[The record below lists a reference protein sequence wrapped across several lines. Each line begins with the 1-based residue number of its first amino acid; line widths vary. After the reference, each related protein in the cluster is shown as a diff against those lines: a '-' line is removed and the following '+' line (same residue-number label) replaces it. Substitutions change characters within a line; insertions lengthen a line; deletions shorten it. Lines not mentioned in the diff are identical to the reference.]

1 MIEDIGET
9 PKDLRR
15 PELQKYLTDSTL
27 AIQRMNFEVCT
38 VYAVFDMVILV
49 VAITNTLRG
58 KHVDAI

>member
-1 MIEDIGET
+1 MVEDIGGNSKRF
-9 PKDLRR
+9 KDK
-15 PELQKYLTDSTL
+15 KYLTDSTL